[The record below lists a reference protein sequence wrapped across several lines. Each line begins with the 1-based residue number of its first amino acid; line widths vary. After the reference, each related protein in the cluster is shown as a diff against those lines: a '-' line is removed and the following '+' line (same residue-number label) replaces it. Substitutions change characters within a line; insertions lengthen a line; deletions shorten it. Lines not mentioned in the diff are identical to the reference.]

1 MDKNKKKQKN
11 IGPIKRYMENKVK
24 KNTLEAI
31 KRFRNKY
38 HEEPSAEQKR
48 KIYINEQKKLM
59 RENKRK
65 FNRLKLRI
73 AAGALSI
80 SAFLAG
86 MQFQKN
92 QQLLPAGTSG
102 NEITSEASNETNKF
116 RDSLKVTEEEMSQ
129 SQKDEIEETVDSL
142 KTTDEILTYLKDLY
156 ATEYNAEHN
165 DNITSKDVSLYK
177 EILDFSVRE
186 DIAQDRKSVV

>member
-59 RENKRK
+59 RENSCKQIFTK
-65 FNRLKLRI
+65 
-73 AAGALSI
+73 
-80 SAFLAG
+80 
-86 MQFQKN
+86 
-92 QQLLPAGTSG
+92 
-102 NEITSEASNETNKF
+102 
-116 RDSLKVTEEEMSQ
+116 
-129 SQKDEIEETVDSL
+129 
-142 KTTDEILTYLKDLY
+142 YL
-156 ATEYNAEHN
+156 TEYYGTKINEN
-165 DNITSKDVSLYK
+165 QSLQN
-177 EILDFSVRE
+177 EGIE
-186 DIAQDRKSVV
+186 PGE

>member
-11 IGPIKRYMENKVK
+11 VGPIKRYMENKVK

-86 MQFQKN
+86 MQFQKIN
-92 QQLLPAGTSG
+92 NYYQLVHLEMKLLQKLLMKQT
-102 NEITSEASNETNKF
+102 NLEI
-116 RDSLKVTEEEMSQ
+116 V
-129 SQKDEIEETVDSL
+129 
-142 KTTDEILTYLKDLY
+142 
-156 ATEYNAEHN
+156 
-165 DNITSKDVSLYK
+165 
-177 EILDFSVRE
+177 
-186 DIAQDRKSVV
+186 